1 MKQAA
6 HSALFASLCVGM
18 GILFGVYIAFFARK
32 NAEAYAAIELKK
44 SRKLR
49 TEPKDEPVILYD
61 NGWGK

>member
-6 HSALFASLCVGM
+6 HSALFASLLVGM

-32 NAEAYAAIELKK
+32 HAELELAK

-49 TEPKDEPVILYD
+49 TQPSEDVLIYD
-61 NGWGK
+61 NGWKKP